1 VALANGWDLG
11 KIERVTVTAAESAFL
26 PPDERR
32 SLVETVIRPA
42 FARLA
47 RPAADS

>member
-1 VALANGWDLG
+1 VALANGWDMG

-42 FARLA
+42 FDRLA
-47 RPAADS
+47 RPAAES